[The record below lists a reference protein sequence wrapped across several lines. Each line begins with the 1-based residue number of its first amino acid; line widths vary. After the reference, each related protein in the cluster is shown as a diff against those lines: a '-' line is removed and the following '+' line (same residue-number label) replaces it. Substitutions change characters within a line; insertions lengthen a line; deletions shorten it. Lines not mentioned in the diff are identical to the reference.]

1 MLPPQL
7 QNLTPQQLQR
17 LKSDPQFQNMIRNYM
32 QKQQMVQQQ
41 QILAQQRGPGQPSQ
55 QPVPPQQV
63 PQQIPPNQRQVNPQ
77 VVGGPPGSSLPQQRS
92 FNGTQ
97 AAFLQ
102 QQQLKHQQQ
111 AHMPPQ
117 QLLQQNLHLQQNLLK
132 QQAGFPPPGP
142 HSLGPGGV
150 PPAIGGAV
158 LQNLG
163 NRATVDPLEN
173 LAPIGPI
180 DPNNASKFTTEQLS
194 KLKYKELSSL
204 TEWSDALKKEGKEVP
219 PLLTTYEELIKK
231 DTEFLKKY
239 ALQANSSKRTIESLV
254 RDIKSY
260 ETVKQHRMAAISAST
275 KNQFNNSIW
284 GEGYQGYGNGISNT
298 ATQLILPAH
307 NRTHTRVPDISYTD
321 RQVSERLLKRADK
334 PQHLV
339 PVRLEF
345 DQERDKF
352 KLRDTFLWD
361 VNEDVLPLDRFVK
374 TLMEDYKFIPD
385 HHYHTIKASIGEQI
399 KDFRKKPEKTM
410 GELRIPIKIDIT
422 INNTQL
428 NDQFEWDILKSDE
441 NDPED
446 FAVVM
451 CDELNLPGE
460 FITAISHSIREQSQ
474 LFHKALYLIGYS
486 FDGSP
491 IQEDEIKSRLLPA
504 LRMISQ
510 DAKLGTIVDDFVS
523 ILRNPTTVAEFTP
536 TLSKLT
542 QLEVERLDKEMER
555 EARRKRRHTNT
566 TDYNENNLPN
576 SGGLNTAAG
585 RGSSSRRM
593 ALHAGRGV
601 KITLPDLSDIPKTFR
616 TPAPS
621 SILPGAVDV
630 GVPDIYSYNEVMVNR
645 SQVRN
650 PEYKAPHEIDD
661 PNRVVYRHDPVQES
675 LVVKIRLRRR

>member
-17 LKSDPQFQNMIRNYM
+17 LKSDPQFQNMIRNYV

-41 QILAQQRGPGQPSQ
+41 QLLAQQRGQGQPSQ
-55 QPVPPQQV
+55 QQGQPQQLPQQLPQGQRQINPQGVGAPPTGGV
-63 PQQIPPNQRQVNPQ
+63 PQQRA
-77 VVGGPPGSSLPQQRS
+77 
-92 FNGTQ
+92 FNGAQ

-102 QQQLKHQQQ
+102 QQQLKQQQ
-111 AHMPPQ
+111 QGHIPPL
-117 QLLQQNLHLQQNLLK
+117 QLLQQNLTMQQNLLK
-132 QQAGFPPPGP
+132 QHPGTPATVPP
-142 HSLGPGGV
+142 SLGPAGV
-150 PPAIGGAV
+150 PPPMAGGIPQALASRGSV
-158 LQNLG
+158 E
-163 NRATVDPLEN
+163 TPEN

-180 DPNNASKFTTEQLS
+180 DPNNPSKFTTEQFS
-194 KLKYKELSSL
+194 KLNYKELSSL
-204 TEWSDALKKEGKEVP
+204 TEWSDALKKEGKDVP
-219 PLLTTYEELIKK
+219 PLLKTYEDLIKK
-231 DTEFLKKY
+231 DSDFLKKY
-239 ALQANSSKRTIESLV
+239 SVQANSSKRTLDGLV

-260 ETVKQHRMAAISAST
+260 DTVKQHRMAAISAST

-298 ATQLILPAH
+298 VTQLILPAH
-307 NRTHTRVPDISYTD
+307 NRSHTRVPDISYTD
-321 RQVSERLLKRADK
+321 RQVSEHLLSRADK
-334 PQHLV
+334 PRHLV

-385 HHYHTIKASIGEQI
+385 HHYHTIKASISEQI

-428 NDQFEWDILKSDE
+428 NDQFEWDILKSDD

-460 FITAISHSIREQSQ
+460 FITAISHSIREQAQ

-491 IQEDEIKSRLLPA
+491 ILEDEIKSRLLPA
-504 LRMISQ
+504 LRVISQ

-645 SQVRN
+645 SQARN
-650 PEYKAPHEIDD
+650 PDYKAPHEIED
-661 PNRVVYRHDPVQES
+661 PNRVIYRHDPAQET